1 MAFKTQKAIG
11 LATLS
16 ALSLVEFIQLQSAQA
31 TPVTYNGTAVPNPH
45 GGQVQ
50 VSITVDGGRLTAI
63 STPVQPGGGNAY
75 YSNLAIGPMTSR
87 AYAALP
93 VPSNAGVTA
102 SALVG
107 VVATIQGVSGA
118 SQVSAAWK
126 QSLQSAISSA
136 GSAIG
141 VQVTPP
147 TPAAPSTPATPTF
160 PAFTP
165 APGST
170 STPAPTASA
179 NSTSATVSTN
189 GLPAVCQTMS
199 PIVNKLPEVT
209 SAPSPEG
216 TPTPYGAPIPS
227 GFPTPISTATSSS
240 GGENR
245 NSTKTITQNQT
256 MLQYAIQSYVKTV
269 TKTEV
274 QTQIITCNILPTA
287 TPTVYVTVTPSA
299 PDLSIVIQPG
309 AAVVLK
315 SFTCSITK
323 NGVTTKKVFKAKV
336 VKCPTGYK
344 LVKKV

>member
-31 TPVTYNGTAVPNPH
+31 TPVTYTGSAVPNPH

-50 VSITVDGGRLTAI
+50 VSITVDGGRLTSI

-93 VPSNAGVTA
+93 VPSNAGVTS

-147 TPAAPSTPATPTF
+147 TPAAPSTPAAPTTPTF
-160 PAFTP
+160 TP
-165 APGST
+165 AAGSTAT
-170 STPAPTASA
+170 STPTAQAS
-179 NSTSATVSTN
+179 SSGGTTSN
-189 GLPAVCQTMS
+189 LGGPAVCQTMS
-199 PIVNKLPEVT
+199 PIVNKLPDVT

-216 TPTPYGAPIPS
+216 TPTPLGV
-227 GFPTPISTATSSS
+227 PTPNGVPTPVATLRT
-240 GGENR
+240 GENSR
-245 NSTKTITQNQT
+245 TITQNQN
-256 MLQYAIQSYVKTV
+256 MLQYAVQSYVKTV